1 MLVWS
6 WHSGAMRFSTNFQL
20 CFAFS
25 LAMISQ
31 GYNNLKTWS
40 LYLFAIFVVVPFFH
54 FWWECLAF
62 SFSFFS
68 FFHFDRQCLATI
80 FSQVTANKIRKRPG
94 AYIQRFRYGS
104 GEKEVF
110 SRSGWL
116 EGWGVGISS
125 IGPDRNQMWKCLPIF
140 NMEIWFF
147 GTQNTFYLI
156 VRGLKNAWLKNI
168 RFFYDFPISWLKQ
181 SLKKNVSSWHPRIQ
195 RFCMNRKSYIN

>member
-1 MLVWS
+1 MTFRCNAV
-6 WHSGAMRFSTNFQL
+6 STNFQL

-31 GYNNLKTWS
+31 GYNILKTWS

-156 VRGLKNAWLKNI
+156 VRGLENVYFLFTPLLLGYPTIFDRAAASRKEELGILVVGRKWLFSCVKS
-168 RFFYDFPISWLKQ
+168 ISE
-181 SLKKNVSSWHPRIQ
+181 H
-195 RFCMNRKSYIN
+195 M